1 MVLIKDGQ
9 LANDPFVNTADDD
22 SDLPDGRAVL
32 VSVSRWQTDRSN
44 LIAHNGLV
52 GVRLDSGQSPDLI
65 ADDLKYLAVVAVAF
79 PTFSDGRGFS
89 AARALRE
96 RYGYTGEI
104 RATGHV
110 IRDQYLFLH
119 RCGVNA
125 IEVADP
131 DDLPQWEIAMNE
143 ISLVYQTT
151 ADEREPVMSLRRRG
165 VAAAE

>member
-1 MVLIKDGQ
+1 MALIKDGQ
-9 LANDPFVNTADDD
+9 LVNDPYVTTADDD
-22 SDLPDGRAVL
+22 PSLPDGRAVL
-32 VSVSRWQTDRSN
+32 VSVARWRADRAN
-44 LIAHNGLV
+44 LISHNGLV
-52 GVRLDSGQSPDLI
+52 GVRLDSDQSPDLI

-125 IEVADP
+125 IEVAGT
-131 DDLPQWEIAMNE
+131 DDLPEWEIAMKE

-151 ADEREPVMSLRRRG
+151 ADKREPVMSLRRRG
-165 VAAAE
+165 GTAAE